1 MSELTEAGSTFNR
14 SLGAVGLRGRS
25 QAGFWKFKWSN
36 LFRTRS
42 RCSFRNV
49 STGQNERV
57 VLTCSICRIVLKFL
71 AKMLQRVIQQ
81 TMTRESRIFVLKI
94 AIQTLEVKCSYY
106 FRTEGVL
113 VYSAVLDED
122 YASDVRTHRGRSI
135 VVFQH
140 QVDKFS
146 ARDGRRESGA
156 L

>member
-1 MSELTEAGSTFNR
+1 MEQPFPDKIEM
-14 SLGAVGLRGRS
+14 
-25 QAGFWKFKWSN
+25 
-36 LFRTRS
+36 LFSKREHRTKRTRRFDMFYLS
-42 RCSFRNV
+42 DRTQISGENASEGD
-49 STGQNERV
+49 STDDD
-57 VLTCSICRIVLKFL
+57 
-71 AKMLQRVIQQ
+71 QR
-81 TMTRESRIFVLKI
+81 TENFFPKI

-113 VYSAVLDED
+113 VYSAVLDGD